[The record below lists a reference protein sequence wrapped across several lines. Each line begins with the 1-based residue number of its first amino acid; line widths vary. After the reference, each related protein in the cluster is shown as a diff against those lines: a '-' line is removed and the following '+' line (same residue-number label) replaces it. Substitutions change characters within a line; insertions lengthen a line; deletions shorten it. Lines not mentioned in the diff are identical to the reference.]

1 MVWRKGRVSLD
12 VRAQSLRRALV
23 ERHPIGLTPGNFAWR
38 DRRKLLARHGNRRA
52 LPPGLLPTPAVFG
65 VTSRAAVGVS
75 DIEDG
80 LFVPIIV
87 QGGHPVRPPVHD
99 RMVASQ
105 VTVKSPPSPRNT
117 SANSSPGCLWGA
129 LCAAVSGSHLAK
141 RCF

>member
-1 MVWRKGRVSLD
+1 MHYPIPFDCSLLGGLWNWPTMVLSAGGVGCVLKGRVSLD

-23 ERHPIGLTPGNFAWR
+23 ERHPIGLTPGNFSWR

-52 LPPGLLPTPAVFG
+52 LPPGLLPTPVVFG

-105 VTVKSPPSPRNT
+105 VTAK
-117 SANSSPGCLWGA
+117 
-129 LCAAVSGSHLAK
+129 LA
-141 RCF
+141 